1 MTRRDRSIDADY
13 FEGLYRA
20 DPDPWGFATSAY
32 EQAKYDATI
41 AALGTERAH
50 EALEV
55 GCAIGVLT
63 ARLAAVCDRL
73 LAVDVSD
80 TALEAARARCGALTN
95 VDFKRISLPAQ
106 APTGLFD
113 LIVLS
118 EVVYYW
124 DDGDLARMGDLL
136 RRQVRDGGRVLL
148 VHWTGETDYPQTAD
162 AAVEALAQAAGPDFS
177 VALAHRT
184 GDYRLDL
191 WRLDLRRRGGGP
203 A

>member
-1 MTRRDRSIDADY
+1 VTRRRNSIRADY

-20 DPDPWGFATSAY
+20 DADPWGFATSAY
-32 EQAKYDATI
+32 EQAKYDATL
-41 AALGTERAH
+41 AALGSERSRN
-50 EALEV
+50 ALEV

-80 TALEAARARCGALTN
+80 TALEAATSRCAALTN
-95 VDFKRISLPAQ
+95 VELRRLSLPDE
-106 APTGLFD
+106 APDGRFD

-124 DDGDLARMGDLL
+124 DDGDLARMGALL
-136 RRQVRDGGRVLL
+136 KEKLKAGGRVLL

-162 AAVEALAQAAGPDFS
+162 AAVEGLARAAGPEFS
-177 VALAHRT
+177 VVLADRT

-191 WRLDLRRRGGGP
+191 WRR
-203 A
+203 ASEKS